1 MKKYNDYAQ
10 LAHDNSLKCG
20 HVTGGSNGYPTPY
33 LGAFIHGFD
42 TYEQAQDFIKQYG
55 GYTALC
61 KQKNGWDVWEKHSNR
76 VSALMAEDYLTDL
89 GDDVEIVD
97 SEYLFYQLN
106 ELQESG
112 LDNDLVAAELRMLAK
127 HFETLYKC
135 EGNDKTFY
143 LYNGT
148 YDTIDNEIMSYHED
162 VTTWTVGVFFD
173 LDAEPAND

>member
-1 MKKYNDYAQ
+1 MTTYNDYAQ
-10 LAHDNSLKCG
+10 LAADNNLKCG

-42 TYEQAQDFIKQYG
+42 TYEQAENFVVNKG
-55 GYTALC
+55 GRMVLC

-76 VSALMAEDYLTDL
+76 VSPLCASDYLDDL

-97 SEYLFYQLN
+97 SEYLFSQLN
-106 ELQESG
+106 ELQESR

-135 EGNDKTFY
+135 EGNNKTFY

-148 YDTIDNEIMSYHED
+148 CDTIDNEMMSYHED
-162 VTTWTVGVFFD
+162 VTTWTVGVLFEKQD
-173 LDAEPAND
+173 